1 MGMGV
6 CEACAQRPPMDS
18 DVLPQS
24 RACEDP
30 PDAPTPV
37 RQEKLREAP
46 SLQRPRHSEMASASL
61 SQQPGSFQVKSE
73 AAVERRRNE
82 EQRERRLLREQAAS
96 AQTVQAAPEEKFQD
110 SGWATRMEAAR
121 LCQVAKEDKVLHEQT
136 GVQREEKL
144 QEKPRPSA
152 SPTGQGFL

>member
-46 SLQRPRHSEMASASL
+46 SLQRPRHAEMASASL
-61 SQQPGSFQVKSE
+61 SQHPGSFQVKSE

-96 AQTVQAAPEEKFQD
+96 AQVVQAAPEEKFQD
-110 SGWATRMEAAR
+110 SGMEAAR

-144 QEKPRPSA
+144 QEKARPSA